1 MSEHNMNESQLKQK
15 RMRGKNFTEREKE
28 LLIDLILPFKP
39 IIENIKTDAIW
50 NNKKAEVWS
59 EITSLYNLQQTS
71 GIRIDTQL
79 KNLYDTLK
87 RDARKEKSN
96 DKVQMYKTGGGSN
109 TNLLSKTTEKII
121 GLLGDQMD
129 PLINSVDS
137 DTNYNDGGFEVV
149 NLFSEDITDFED
161 SSMYLLIIS

>member
-1 MSEHNMNESQLKQK
+1 MSEHNMHESQLKQK
-15 RMRGKNFTEREKE
+15 RMREKNFTEKE

-39 IIENIKTDAIW
+39 IIENIKTDAFW

-87 RDARKEKSN
+87 RDA
-96 DKVQMYKTGGGSN
+96 Q
-109 TNLLSKTTEKII
+109 
-121 GLLGDQMD
+121 
-129 PLINSVDS
+129 
-137 DTNYNDGGFEVV
+137 F
-149 NLFSEDITDFED
+149 
-161 SSMYLLIIS
+161 